1 MIRGNL
7 LISVRECVALLED
20 PDSETPNQKFLE
32 KYIILFLQIDLMRP
46 PADWI
51 CAWDDMK

>member
-1 MIRGNL
+1 MDL
-7 LISVRECVALLED
+7 LISVRECVALLGD

-32 KYIILFLQIDLMRP
+32 KYIIRFLQIGLMRP

-51 CAWDDMK
+51 CAWDDTN